1 MKNYNKILVWE
12 NNRRL
17 NKLIKFRDLVIRY
30 FNNQGST
37 DYMGFPD
44 ENARNKAAQIRT
56 EINQN
61 TAEIHNIITSSNIST
76 EIIYT
81 DPPLLGGR
89 SRKFDLIFNMFDP
102 CELTDPCEQVL
113 DIIEMSIGVYK
124 SNRAKSTWR
133 MFHPFFW
140 LGWVADG
147 ISEVVF
153 NVIGEFGLGRQNAE
167 KSALGRLFKVLVYLI
182 TNVVVP
188 SLILLQIL
196 GFLEP
201 LKQFVHKMF

>member
-1 MKNYNKILVWE
+1 MRHHTKILIWE

-37 DYMGFPD
+37 DYMGFLD
-44 ENARNKAAQIRT
+44 ENARDKAAQIRT

-76 EIIYT
+76 KIIYT

-89 SRKFDLIFNMFDP
+89 SRKFDLIFNMFDSR
-102 CELTDPCEQVL
+102 ELTDPHEQVL

-124 SNRAKSTWR
+124 SNRAKSAWR
-133 MFHPFFW
+133 MFNPFFW
-140 LGWVADG
+140 LGRIADG

-153 NVIGEFGLGRQNAE
+153 NVIGEFGVGRQNAK
-167 KSALGRLFKVLVYLI
+167 KSALGRLFKGLVYLI

-188 SLILLQIL
+188 ILILLQIM